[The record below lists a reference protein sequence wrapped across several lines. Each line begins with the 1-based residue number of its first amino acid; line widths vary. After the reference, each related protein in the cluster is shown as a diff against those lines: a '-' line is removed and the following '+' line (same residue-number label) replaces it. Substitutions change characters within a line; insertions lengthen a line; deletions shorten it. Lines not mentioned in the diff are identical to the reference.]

1 MKRLSK
7 QCANGRA
14 PLPLRLWA
22 HGVHERRP
30 CIPAPLLSCPTQH
43 CSWYALVCG
52 RHPPAQLPHL
62 GASTWKGKP
71 MTWSPLTAAATRA
84 KSPGRLFSRWWQLLL
99 ASCAHLEQ
107 LGEGEEA
114 EVLDQIHQA
123 QTRSPTMSSA
133 ARDGLERTAQRAW
146 LQKGQMWNYEPAAA
160 NHRSVFQDHTLL
172 RTCRSS
178 PGEAPATPAPRHCT
192 GAPQRPHVV
201 EDPCA

>member
-52 RHPPAQLPHL
+52 RHPPAQLPRL

-107 LGEGEEA
+107 LGEGRKRKCWIRSIRHKLEA
-114 EVLDQIHQA
+114 QPCLPPHATVWNA
-123 QTRSPTMSSA
+123 QLKGHGCKKDRCGTTS
-133 ARDGLERTAQRAW
+133 QQ
-146 LQKGQMWNYEPAAA
+146 LQTTG
-160 NHRSVFQDHTLL
+160 
-172 RTCRSS
+172 
-178 PGEAPATPAPRHCT
+178 RHSKT
-192 GAPQRPHVV
+192 IRL
-201 EDPCA
+201 

>member
-52 RHPPAQLPHL
+52 RHPPAQLPRL

-99 ASCAHLEQ
+99 ASCAILSNWERGGSGSAGSDPSGTNSKPNHVFRRTRRS
-107 LGEGEEA
+107 GTHSSKGMAA
-114 EVLDQIHQA
+114 ERTDVELRA
-123 QTRSPTMSSA
+123 SSSA
-133 ARDGLERTAQRAW
+133 
-146 LQKGQMWNYEPAAA
+146 
-160 NHRSVFQDHTLL
+160 FQDHTLVG
-172 RTCRSS
+172 TCRNS